1 MTIYNFNKGIGWASS
16 GVEYAQ
22 AYRSNIFKKNKQIAK
37 FIFTD
42 MFQENLQPMAQ
53 NIGFEDDEIIWLY
66 QSFTDVRISP
76 TTFSVKDLEKE
87 ITFTIKE
94 KKISTNSVTYISE
107 ENGIRL
113 MAYLDKVATDK
124 VYKTELLVNGK
135 LIHRDYYTYVK
146 TFSEYFKPV
155 DNSARLFQRRFFND
169 NGSVAYEELLNTRIA
184 S

>member
-1 MTIYNFNKGIGWASS
+1 
-16 GVEYAQ
+16 
-22 AYRSNIFKKNKQIAK
+22 
-37 FIFTD
+37 
-42 MFQENLQPMAQ
+42 
-53 NIGFEDDEIIWLY
+53 
-66 QSFTDVRISP
+66 
-76 TTFSVKDLEKE
+76 
-87 ITFTIKE
+87 
-94 KKISTNSVTYISE
+94 
-107 ENGIRL
+107 

-135 LIHRDYYTYVK
+135 LIQRDYYTYVK